1 MTRPYHH
8 GALREA
14 LLAAAESILERD
26 GIGALTLRATA
37 REAGVS
43 HAAPA
48 HHFGDLSGLL
58 SELAASGFVRFR
70 ECMRAEAGV
79 AGLDTQARVVGLGR
93 GYVRFARASP
103 GLFLLMFRSERLDW
117 SRPALA
123 TAGAEAFALLT
134 EQQVGAK
141 SGVSNM
147 ANLAVTTARW
157 SLAHG
162 LSMLLIDGRLGPV
175 TDGMADAD
183 IEGLVEAA
191 LNSGHH
197 PERW

>member
-26 GIGALTLRATA
+26 GIEALTLRATA

-58 SELAASGFVRFR
+58 SELAACGFVRFR
-70 ECMRAEAGV
+70 ECMRAEAEV
-79 AGLDTQARVVGLGR
+79 AGLDMQARVVGLGR

-117 SRPALA
+117 SRPTLA
-123 TAGAEAFALLT
+123 TAGAEAFTLLT
-134 EQQVGAK
+134 EQQAEANTK
-141 SGVSNM
+141 CSNM
-147 ANLAVTTARW
+147 VSLATTTARW
-157 SLAHG
+157 SLVHG

-175 TDGMADAD
+175 TDKMAYAD
-183 IEGLVEAA
+183 IEGLVEAT
-191 LNSGHH
+191 LTSGRH
-197 PERW
+197 PG

>member
-1 MTRPYHH
+1 MIRPYHH

-26 GIGALTLRATA
+26 GIGALTLRAAA

-48 HHFGDLSGLL
+48 HHFGDISGLL

-79 AGLDTQARVVGLGR
+79 PGLDAQARLVGLGR

-117 SRPALA
+117 SRPTLA

-134 EQQVGAK
+134 EQQVGSK
-141 SGVSNM
+141 SGTSNM
-147 ANLAVTTARW
+147 ANLAMTTARW

-175 TDGMADAD
+175 TDRIADAD
-183 IEGLVEAA
+183 IDGLVEAT
-191 LNSGHH
+191 LTSGHH
-197 PERW
+197 PGQ